1 MIFHDNENKILMTIT
16 SLFIQSLFQIMPNAN
31 IIVPYSLL
39 NQNNKNTCSFIDI
52 FCLPFFK
59 CLFKNTIIPYIILLN
74 SSLLISFTFNP
85 GTPLKSFSPLNFF
98 FQS

>member
-39 NQNNKNTCSFIDI
+39 NQNNKNSFIDI
-52 FCLPFFK
+52 FCLLFFNV
-59 CLFKNTIIPYIILLN
+59 CLK
-74 SSLLISFTFNP
+74 
-85 GTPLKSFSPLNFF
+85 TPLYHILFF
-98 FQS
+98 

>member
-39 NQNNKNTCSFIDI
+39 NQNNKNSFIDI
-52 FCLPFFK
+52 FCLLFFFNV
-59 CLFKNTIIPYIILLN
+59 CLK
-74 SSLLISFTFNP
+74 
-85 GTPLKSFSPLNFF
+85 TPLYHILFF
-98 FQS
+98 

>member
-39 NQNNKNTCSFIDI
+39 NQNNKNSFIDI
-52 FCLPFFK
+52 FCLLFF
-59 CLFKNTIIPYIILLN
+59 LMFV
-74 SSLLISFTFNP
+74 
-85 GTPLKSFSPLNFF
+85 
-98 FQS
+98 